1 MKKNR
6 YLELLAKKKIWNDKT
21 DLLDTKNQIKYK
33 ELCDELVLYQI
44 RLEQQV
50 YYNNRFDYINLI
62 QKFVNGEINC
72 YRFQWDFFEI
82 YYHHIVIYEN
92 LKPEDATFDMNSNI
106 ENFESLVDELLTIC
120 EFLENGL
127 SEKEFDQQLKKIYLK
142 IQKYVELPLINYND
156 EQVLQFIMLV
166 FSTLTILFYSFL
178 NPSLFNLIW
187 QEIKS

>member
-1 MKKNR
+1 
-6 YLELLAKKKIWNDKT
+6 
-21 DLLDTKNQIKYK
+21 
-33 ELCDELVLYQI
+33 
-44 RLEQQV
+44 
-50 YYNNRFDYINLI
+50 
-62 QKFVNGEINC
+62 
-72 YRFQWDFFEI
+72 
-82 YYHHIVIYEN
+82 
-92 LKPEDATFDMNSNI
+92 MNSNI